1 MHIIYRCPVV
11 YRSRFQ
17 PTISQLSTDVE
28 FIAVTEVGKLK
39 LYLRSMLDYLYIHQL
54 DATYIFLR
62 IMTPPVQW
70 LTYTALL
77 GGPVEHVVLLD
88 WVVMHKRILSVTS
101 TYDNPTDDLTKYL
114 GPHLFVYHSATL
126 LGKRKPVY
134 CTF

>member
-1 MHIIYRCPVV
+1 
-11 YRSRFQ
+11 
-17 PTISQLSTDVE
+17 
-28 FIAVTEVGKLK
+28 
-39 LYLRSMLDYLYIHQL
+39 
-54 DATYIFLR
+54 
-62 IMTPPVQW
+62 MTPPVQW

-114 GPHLFVYHSATL
+114 GPHLFVYHSTTL